1 MSAPE
6 LTRALVLEEQVRMPD
21 GAGGYATSW
30 VALGTLWADVRAGSG
45 RERALAQG
53 PVAVAA
59 VRIFVRGAPSGSP
72 QRPRPD
78 QRLREGDRV
87 WMLHAVAE
95 ADPRGRHLVCYATE
109 EAPR

>member
-1 MSAPE
+1 MRAPD

-21 GAGGYATSW
+21 GAGGYAISW
-30 VALGTLWADVRAGSG
+30 VGLGTLYADVRAGSG

-59 VRIFVRGAPSGSP
+59 VRIFVRGAPTGSP

-78 QRLREGDRV
+78 QRLREGDRI
-87 WMLHAVAE
+87 WRLHAVTE
-95 ADPRGRHLVCYATE
+95 GDPHGRHLICYATQE
-109 EAPR
+109 TPQ